1 MATYTVK
8 LLAKEPVAQGTMA
21 FHLERPA
28 GFKFRAGQA
37 FEIILPGGPEGEDG
51 SHAFSIVTAP
61 HEAELMFATRMR
73 DSRFKRALGA
83 LPLGAELNIDGPFGS
98 LTLHKNPARAAVLI
112 AGGIGI
118 TPFMSMLRSAAE
130 QQSQHKL
137 VLLYSNRRPEDTA
150 FLAELQA
157 LVKRNSRFHLMA
169 TMTDMGHSQQPW
181 EGSTGIIDSA
191 FVQHAIAGL
200 DAPHLLR
207 VRPAG
212 AGRGHAKHPGAGRR
226 GRGRRAQRGVLR
238 VLKARVLRHSTP
250 TPRSAAAR

>member
-28 GFKFRAGQA
+28 GFEFRAGQA

-118 TPFMSMLRSAAE
+118 TPFMSMLRHAVEQRSA
-130 QQSQHKL
+130 QTL
-137 VLLYSNRRPEDTA
+137 VLLYSNRRPEDAA
-150 FLAELQA
+150 FLTELQA
-157 LVKRNSRFHLMA
+157 LARRHPPLRLLA
-169 TMTDMGHSQQPW
+169 TMTDMAHSTQAWDGATGH
-181 EGSTGIIDSA
+181 IDGA
-191 FVQHAIAGL
+191 FVQRAVAGL
-200 DAPHLLR
+200 PAPVFYVAGPPAMVEAMREALQDAGVDEDD
-207 VRPAG
+207 VRSEEFFG
-212 AGRGHAKHPGAGRR
+212 Y
-226 GRGRRAQRGVLR
+226 
-238 VLKARVLRHSTP
+238 
-250 TPRSAAAR
+250 